1 MSCRP
6 ASEDLACYLEV
17 RSPRWAHVS
26 QLESASRCTRP
37 MRPAPITPACVQ
49 VGITGTRSVALH
61 VHRIAS
67 GLTDVQHPIGQSHAD
82 RAPPSGGDA
91 GAARAGQ
98 LQRIGGHGQRDRRD
112 AQAHHGPDPDALS
125 CDLSRPRGAAPADA
139 KDAETPRRSA
149 TAETQERFLTQ
160 RTTNYVSASRSG
172 QQQKPRIQPRE
183 LRCSPAA

>member
-98 LQRIGGHGQRDRRD
+98 LQRIGGHGQRRCGD
-112 AQAHHGPDPDALS
+112 AQAHHGPDPEIKT
-125 CDLSRPRGAAPADA
+125 SRGSARGAPADA
-139 KDAETPRRSA
+139 SKRQKTGTVPHSADDELCFCLTERTVAVEATRYSCVSSDAA
-149 TAETQERFLTQ
+149 
-160 RTTNYVSASRSG
+160 
-172 QQQKPRIQPRE
+172 
-183 LRCSPAA
+183 